1 MLRMFRMLR
10 MLQMLRM
17 LRMLTHD
24 VVTTPD
30 VTMVIVMPN
39 TDQIRHGEDDHMLVV
54 LQHHGIVRK
63 ALSQLES
70 LGMTGRSFRI

>member
-1 MLRMFRMLR
+1 MLRKLR
-10 MLQMLRM
+10 K

-39 TDQIRHGEDDHMLVV
+39 MDQIRHGEDDHMLVV
-54 LQHHGIVRK
+54 LRYHRIIWK
-63 ALSQLES
+63 ALSQLEG